1 MAYLQTKHGF
11 AYDLTRLAFDQAYN
25 GSVITATSS
34 VFYISHGG
42 GTTDLFGGYGFAYNA
57 AGLPSGG
64 VVTSYQAVIQGRLAI
79 SVTKVGIPV
88 SSVLAVAQTP
98 SNADDIALFRAALSG
113 ADTIIGD
120 SGADLIDGFN
130 GKDILKGQGG
140 NDRISG
146 GNGDDFIFGGAG
158 RDILSG
164 GSGHDR
170 FRFEKISDLTLSVR
184 DTIRDFKHGADKIDL
199 SRIDADR
206 DTAGNQAFKFIG
218 NHAFSGHDGELRF
231 AFGTVQGDVNGDGR
245 ADFAIRVLG
254 SHALTAKD
262 FYL

>member
-1 MAYLQTKHGF
+1 M
-11 AYDLTRLAFDQAYN
+11 
-25 GSVITATSS
+25 
-34 VFYISHGG
+34 
-42 GTTDLFGGYGFAYNA
+42 
-57 AGLPSGG
+57 
-64 VVTSYQAVIQGRLAI
+64 
-79 SVTKVGIPV
+79 GIPV

-140 NDRISG
+140 NDRING

-158 RDILSG
+158 RDMLGRLGPRPLPLREDST
-164 GSGHDR
+164 R
-170 FRFEKISDLTLSVR
+170 TLSAR